1 MKRIPDSQEKR
12 TVLNISFSLCYQIVS
27 VVCGVLIPN
36 LMIKKFG
43 SELYGVSTS
52 ILQFLSYITLL
63 EGGVGGVARAALYKP
78 LAEKNDELVSDIIRE
93 IKGFYKVVAYIF
105 IVYVLILACS
115 FSKISRIESLD
126 WLSTFALVLIMS
138 LSTLAQYYFGVSY
151 TVLIIADQRNYVSDF
166 ISILNMI
173 LNTVL
178 IVVLVYI
185 DCSFLIVKLVS
196 SCVFVLRPVLL
207 AIYVRRNYSLGS
219 CKNGKERYLKQ
230 KWVGLGQHIAYFLYS
245 NTDVVVLTLFSNLR
259 IVAVY
264 SVYSLIC
271 TSMQSLILSFCS
283 GMEANFGF
291 FLVKNEKEKFLRVFE
306 NYETLV
312 SIIAT
317 TLLSV
322 TVVMILPFIGLYT
335 AGVNDVNYIE
345 PLFSVLMVAVV
356 FVSCVREPY
365 NCLVVAAG
373 AFLQTQAAAYG
384 EAVLNVVVSILL
396 VGRFGLVG
404 VAIGTLIAVVYRT
417 VYHVVFLSRNILL
430 RPMHLF
436 FKRQMANAFAFLA
449 VWFLGRKVVSL
460 FSMTN
465 YIKWI
470 ICSSIVTAIAVACVL
485 LINLMFYPKTFNNL
499 RDFLAKKNR
508 SKA

>member
-36 LMIKKFG
+36 LMIRKFG
-43 SELYGVSTS
+43 SELYGASTS

-78 LAEKNDELVSDIIRE
+78 LAEHNDELVSDIVRE
-93 IKGFYKVVAYIF
+93 IQGFYKVIAYIF
-105 IVYVLILACS
+105 IVYVFILACS

-126 WLSTFALVLIMS
+126 WMGTFALVLIMS
-138 LSTLAQYYFGVSY
+138 MSTLAQYYFGVSY
-151 TVLIIADQRNYVSDF
+151 TVLIVADQRNYVSDF

-173 LNTVL
+173 LNTIL
-178 IVVLVYI
+178 IVILIYG
-185 DCSFLIVKLVS
+185 DCSFLVVKFVS
-196 SCVFVLRPVLL
+196 SGVFVLRPILL
-207 AIYVRRNYSLGS
+207 GIYVKHNYSLDKRKKS
-219 CKNGKERYLKQ
+219 KVKLLKQ
-230 KWVGLGQHIAYFLYS
+230 KWIGLGQHIAYFLYS

-291 FLVKNEKEKFLRVFE
+291 FLARNERTKLLRVFE

-317 TLLSV
+317 ILLSV
-322 TVVMILPFIGLYT
+322 TVVMILPFLSLYT

-345 PLFSVLMVAVV
+345 PVFSILMVAVV
-356 FVSCVREPY
+356 FASCIREPY
-365 NCLVVAAG
+365 NRLVVAAG

-384 EAVLNVVVSILL
+384 EAILNIVVSIVL
-396 VGRFGLVG
+396 VGRLGLVG
-404 VAIGTLIAVVYRT
+404 VAIGTLVAVVYRT
-417 VYHVVFLSRNILL
+417 VYHVVFLSKNILI
-430 RPMHLF
+430 RPTRLF
-436 FKRQMANAFAFLA
+436 VKRQIVNVCAFLI
-449 VWFLGRKVVSL
+449 VWFLGDRVVSL
-460 FSMTN
+460 FLIEN

-470 ICSSIVTAIAVACVL
+470 FCSVIITAIAVVCVI
-485 LINLMFYPKTFNNL
+485 LINHMFYPRTFSDL
-499 RDFLAKKNR
+499 RDFLAKKEK
-508 SKA
+508 S

>member
-1 MKRIPDSQEKR
+1 MTRVIDCSQERR
-12 TVLNISFSLCYQIVS
+12 TFLNILFSLFYQVVS
-27 VVCGVLIPN
+27 LMCGVLIPN
-36 LMIKKFG
+36 LMIRKFG
-43 SELYGVSTS
+43 SELYGASTS

-78 LAEKNDELVSDIIRE
+78 LADHNDELVSDIVRE
-93 IKGFYKVVAYIF
+93 IQGFYKVVACIF
-105 IVYVLILACS
+105 IVYVFILACS
-115 FSKISRIESLD
+115 FSKISRIEGLD
-126 WLSTFALVLIMS
+126 WAGTFALVLIMS
-138 LSTLAQYYFGVSY
+138 MSTLAQYYFGVSY
-151 TVLIIADQRNYVSDF
+151 TVLIVADQRNYVSDF

-178 IVVLVYI
+178 IVMLVYS
-185 DCSFLIVKLVS
+185 DCSFLIVKFVS
-196 SCVFVLRPVLL
+196 SGVFVLRPILL
-207 AIYVRRNYSLGS
+207 GIYVKHNYSLS
-219 CKNGKERYLKQ
+219 KCKQNRSKYLKQ

-291 FLVKNEKEKFLRVFE
+291 FLAKNEKEKLLRVFE

-317 TLLSV
+317 ILLSV

-356 FVSCVREPY
+356 FVSCIREPY
-365 NCLVVAAG
+365 NCLVVAAS

-417 VYHVVFLSRNILL
+417 VYHVVFLSRSILM
-430 RPMHLF
+430 RPVHLF
-436 FKRQMANAFAFLA
+436 FKRQMVNVFAFLA
-449 VWFLGRKVVSL
+449 VWFLGRKIVSF

-470 ICSSIVTAIAVACVL
+470 FCSSIVTAISVACVL
-485 LINLMFYPKTFNNL
+485 LINLLFYPKTFNNL
-499 RDFLAKKNR
+499 RDFLAKKEQV
-508 SKA
+508 

>member
-12 TVLNISFSLCYQIVS
+12 TVLNISFSLCYQVVS

-36 LMIKKFG
+36 LMIRKFG
-43 SELYGVSTS
+43 SELYGASTS
-52 ILQFLSYITLL
+52 ILQFLSYITLI

-78 LAEKNDELVSDIIRE
+78 LAEHNDELVSDIIRE
-93 IKGFYKVVAYIF
+93 IKGFYKVIAYIF
-105 IVYVLILACS
+105 IAYVLFLACT

-126 WLSTFALVLIMS
+126 WVSTFALVLIMS
-138 LSTLAQYYFGVSY
+138 MSTLAQYYFGVSY

-178 IVVLVYI
+178 IVVLVYS
-185 DCSFLIVKLVS
+185 DCSFLMVKLVS
-196 SCVFVLRPVLL
+196 SMVFVLRPVLL
-207 AIYVRRNYSLGS
+207 GIYVRHNYSLDKS
-219 CKNGKERYLKQ
+219 KKSKAKHLKQ
-230 KWVGLGQHIAYFLYS
+230 KWIGLGQHIAYFLYS

-264 SVYSLIC
+264 AVYSLVC

-291 FLVKNEKEKFLRVFE
+291 FLAKGERTKLLKVFE

-317 TLLSV
+317 ILLSV

-345 PLFSVLMVAVV
+345 PFFSILMVSVV
-356 FVSCVREPY
+356 FVTCIREPY
-365 NCLVVAAG
+365 NSVVVAAG

-384 EAVLNVVVSILL
+384 EAVLNIVVSIVL
-396 VGRFGLVG
+396 VGHFGLVG
-404 VAIGTLIAVVYRT
+404 VAIGTLVAVVYRT
-417 VYHVVFLSRNILL
+417 VYHVVFLSKNILI
-430 RPMHLF
+430 RPAKLF
-436 FKRQMANAFAFLA
+436 VKRQIVNVCAFLV
-449 VWFLGRKVVSL
+449 VWFLGDKVVSL
-460 FSMTN
+460 FLIEN
-465 YIKWI
+465 YFKWI
-470 ICSSIVTAIAVACVL
+470 LCSVIVTAIAVVCVM
-485 LINLMFYPKTFNNL
+485 LINLMFYPRMFGDF
-499 RDFLAKKNR
+499 RDFLAKKE
-508 SKA
+508 KP

>member
-1 MKRIPDSQEKR
+1 MKGVSDSQERR
-12 TVLNISFSLCYQIVS
+12 TVLNVSFSLCYQIVS

-36 LMIKKFG
+36 LMIRKFG
-43 SELYGVSTS
+43 SELYGASTS

-78 LAEKNDELVSDIIRE
+78 LAEHNDELVSDIVRE
-93 IKGFYKVVAYIF
+93 IQGFYKVVAYIF
-105 IVYVLILACS
+105 IVYVFVLACS
-115 FSKISRIESLD
+115 FSKISRIEGLD
-126 WLSTFALVLIMS
+126 WAGTFALVLIMS
-138 LSTLAQYYFGVSY
+138 MSTLAQYYFGVSY
-151 TVLIIADQRNYVSDF
+151 TVLIVADQRNYVSDF

-173 LNTVL
+173 LNTAL
-178 IVVLVYI
+178 IVMLVYS
-185 DCSFLIVKLVS
+185 DCSFLIVKFVS
-196 SCVFVLRPVLL
+196 SGVFVLRPILL
-207 AIYVRRNYSLGS
+207 GIYVKHNYSLS
-219 CKNGKERYLKQ
+219 KCKQNRSKYLKQ

-245 NTDVVVLTLFSNLR
+245 NTDVVVLTLLSNLR

-291 FLVKNEKEKFLRVFE
+291 FLAKNEKEKLLRVFE

-317 TLLSV
+317 ILLSV

-356 FVSCVREPY
+356 FVSCIREPY

-384 EAVLNVVVSILL
+384 EAILNVVVSILL
-396 VGRFGLVG
+396 VRRFGLVG

-417 VYHVVFLSRNILL
+417 VYHVVFLSRSILM
-430 RPMHLF
+430 RPVHLF
-436 FKRQMANAFAFLA
+436 FKRQMVNVFAFLA
-449 VWFLGRKVVSL
+449 VWFLGRKVVFL

-470 ICSSIVTAIAVACVL
+470 FCSSIVTAISVACVL
-485 LINLMFYPKTFNNL
+485 LINLLFYPKSFNNL
-499 RDFLAKKNR
+499 RDFLAKKEQV
-508 SKA
+508 

>member
-1 MKRIPDSQEKR
+1 MKNISDSQEKR

-36 LMIKKFG
+36 LMIRKFG
-43 SELYGVSTS
+43 SELYGASTS

-93 IKGFYKVVAYIF
+93 IKGFYKVVAYVF

-138 LSTLAQYYFGVSY
+138 MSTLAQYYFGVSY
-151 TVLIIADQRNYVSDF
+151 SVLIIADQRNYVSDF
-166 ISILNMI
+166 ISILNML

-178 IVVLVYI
+178 IVVLVYS
-185 DCSFLIVKLVS
+185 DCSFLMVKLVS
-196 SCVFVLRPVLL
+196 SCIFVLRPILL
-207 AIYVRRNYSLGS
+207 ATYVRRNYSLNARKKS
-219 CKNGKERYLKQ
+219 TKRYLKQ
-230 KWVGLGQHIAYFLYS
+230 KWVGLGQHIAYFLHS
-245 NTDVVVLTLFSNLR
+245 NTDVVVLTLFSSLR

-264 SVYSLIC
+264 SVYSLVC
-271 TSMQSLILSFCS
+271 TSIQSLILSFCS
-283 GMEANFGF
+283 GMEANFGS
-291 FLVKNEKEKFLRVFE
+291 FLARNEKTKLLKVFE

-317 TLLSV
+317 ILLSV
-322 TVVMILPFIGLYT
+322 TVVMILPFVDLYT

-345 PLFSVLMVAVV
+345 PFFSILMVFVV
-356 FVSCVREPY
+356 FVTCIREPY
-365 NCLVVAAG
+365 NSIVVAAG
-373 AFLQTQAAAYG
+373 AFLPTQAAAYG
-384 EAVLNVVVSILL
+384 EAILNVVVSILL

-417 VYHVVFLSRNILL
+417 AYHVVFLSRNILV
-430 RPMHLF
+430 RPVRLF
-436 FKRQMANAFAFLA
+436 VKRQIVNALAFLS
-449 VWFLGRKVVSL
+449 VWFLGRKIVSL
-460 FSMTN
+460 FLIEN
-465 YIKWI
+465 YLKWVF
-470 ICSSIVTAIAVACVL
+470 CSVVITVIAVACVL
-485 LINLMFYPKTFNNL
+485 LMNLVFYPKTINNL
-499 RDFLAKKNR
+499 KDFLAKKEPVGN
-508 SKA
+508 